1 MAVDQERYNQTR
13 KLINDSQSTVSGLA
27 GDPAAMNAQLFIN
40 NLKAGVIVEPK
51 VFFDDGISFDHRDP
65 ETGGTVLH
73 IAAGLGVR
81 RIFHLALKER
91 DVDYTLT
98 DFQGRYP
105 STLAYEVA
113 RDFVLGRFLMK
124 KEMEQAGNI
133 ILYGPN
139 AGNVVIE

>member
-1 MAVDQERYNQTR
+1 MAIDQETYKQTR
-13 KLINDSQSTVSGLA
+13 KIIKDSQSSVSELA
-27 GDPAAMNAQLFIN
+27 ADPAAMNAQLLIN

-51 VFFDDGISFDHRDP
+51 VFFDDGISFDHRDY

-73 IAAGLGVR
+73 VAAALGVR
-81 RIFHLALKER
+81 SVFHLALKEG
-91 DVDYTLT
+91 DVDYMIT
-98 DFQGRYP
+98 DFQDRYP

-139 AGNVVIE
+139 AGNVVVE